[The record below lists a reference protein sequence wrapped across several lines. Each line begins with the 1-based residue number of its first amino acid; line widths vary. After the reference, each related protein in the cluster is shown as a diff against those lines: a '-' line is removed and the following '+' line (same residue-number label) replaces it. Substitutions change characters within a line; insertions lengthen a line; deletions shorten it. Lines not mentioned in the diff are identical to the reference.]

1 MTRSSVGIDIS
12 TIINIM
18 GDNYYFGVEEKKRRK
33 KIII

>member
-1 MTRSSVGIDIS
+1 MTRSSVGIDIG

-18 GDNYYFGVEEKKRRK
+18 GDNYYFGVEEKRRK